1 MLMKKHDRYSGCR
14 KLVTGLQCSYRVRR
28 GGECGASLQFGSIP
42 RSPAAGPRAER
53 TEGGKIRCVKNVL
66 LARTSNFY
74 GGNKIE

>member
-1 MLMKKHDRYSGCR
+1 MFLRLGGYKVG
-14 KLVTGLQCSYRVRR
+14 R

-42 RSPAAGPRAER
+42 RSPAAGPWPDPALS
-53 TEGGKIRCVKNVL
+53 GQQPGKIRCVKNVL